1 MNYPYQLVD
10 PMACS
15 YTSDMSYCP
24 KVQNNNGEC
33 PKDCDCL
40 VTIKSLKD
48 AIAFDEY
55 IDQISGDEE

>member
-1 MNYPYQLVD
+1 
-10 PMACS
+10 MACS
-15 YTSDMSYCP
+15 YTSDMRYCP
-24 KVQNNNGEC
+24 KVQKNGEC
-33 PKDCDCL
+33 PKDCECL